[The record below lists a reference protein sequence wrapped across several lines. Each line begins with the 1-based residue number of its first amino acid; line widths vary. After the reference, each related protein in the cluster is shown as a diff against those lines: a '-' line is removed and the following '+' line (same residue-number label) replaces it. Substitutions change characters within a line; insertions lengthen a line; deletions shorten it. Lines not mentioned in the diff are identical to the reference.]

1 MLLNRTNR
9 SWLLWPRLI
18 ALLTNTE
25 MTNESEDIQAVE
37 ELGIVRDGAV
47 KEPRKVIVG
56 LLGFEWIL
64 RKKYDLS

>member
-1 MLLNRTNR
+1 
-9 SWLLWPRLI
+9 
-18 ALLTNTE
+18 

-37 ELGIVRDGAV
+37 ELGIVRDGVV

-64 RKKYDLS
+64 RRKYDLS